1 MKILCLTSEFPPRV
15 GGIASHVD
23 ELTRHLSLLDNTLT
37 VFSPADRT
45 LPVVHSSRLTVY
57 RRHFRLSGWPLFDV
71 QLSFWL
77 RNLIAEAKPDVI
89 HVHGM
94 KPLNATKTCTD
105 IPIVF
110 TNHSSGFLKRVHGS
124 RIRRKRTLRRLDH
137 ISTLIAPSRQ
147 LLEAAREIGY
157 SGPGQYVPNGVD
169 TDKFAICSSVRSRV
183 RSSWKIDDEPVL
195 LLARRLVPKNGVIDF
210 AKACG
215 HIVDLRYRI
224 VIAGEGPER
233 QGMETTFAEA
243 GLSDRVLFLGSV
255 PNAEMPEV
263 YNAADIAVLPSH
275 MEATSIGG
283 LEAMACGVS
292 LVGTAVGGIPDLIT
306 EGVTGRLVRARD
318 PEALATGIRYLIKN
332 PERSRAFGVA
342 ARQKVV
348 SQFSWPQIARRTLK
362 ILQETAAR

>member
-1 MKILCLTSEFPPRV
+1 M
-15 GGIASHVD
+15 
-23 ELTRHLSLLDNTLT
+23 
-37 VFSPADRT
+37 
-45 LPVVHSSRLTVY
+45 
-57 RRHFRLSGWPLFDV
+57 
-71 QLSFWL
+71 
-77 RNLIAEAKPDVI
+77 
-89 HVHGM
+89 
-94 KPLNATKTCTD
+94 
-105 IPIVF
+105 
-110 TNHSSGFLKRVHGS
+110 
-124 RIRRKRTLRRLDH
+124 
-137 ISTLIAPSRQ
+137 
-147 LLEAAREIGY
+147 
-157 SGPGQYVPNGVD
+157 
-169 TDKFAICSSVRSRV
+169 
-183 RSSWKIDDEPVL
+183 
-195 LLARRLVPKNGVIDF
+195 
-210 AKACG
+210 
-215 HIVDLRYRI
+215 DLRYRI

-233 QGMETTFAEA
+233 QGMETAFAEA